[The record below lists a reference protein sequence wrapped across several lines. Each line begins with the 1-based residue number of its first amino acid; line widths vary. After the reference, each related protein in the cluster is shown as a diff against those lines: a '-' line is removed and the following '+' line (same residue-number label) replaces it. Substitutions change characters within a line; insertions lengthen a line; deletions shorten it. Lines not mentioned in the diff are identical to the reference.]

1 MKKALYFILIYL
13 VLLILGT
20 VLATLLYSL
29 YLNVTNFTA
38 GRPMALFQTQD
49 IIKSFF
55 YISSCYAFLICPLL
69 CYYRIRHP
77 FGAFQTFAYIFIFAL
92 TWTVVFPMNYKLKNF
107 VNNNYEFDAL
117 EKKQGLTG
125 GYFRKVGDKIY
136 YLVEDYNFDRVTR
149 IIELDTEGDE
159 AARYRVV
166 FADDDFELLEA
177 GKPYKDII
185 IKSTFDDSSIT
196 NFVNLKSIVE
206 YGESSFAKGFIAY
219 LCFLSLAFALS
230 SVYGFSSLFDWDLL
244 NVCAIV
250 VSLSLILIFN
260 SIYFSSAFEPV
271 IRQIYKIGFFDFT
284 NRYIENSFLV
294 FINSVFGLL
303 VTATGIIKFILKK
316 TAFKKEDD

>member
-20 VLATLLYSL
+20 LLATLLYSL

-38 GRPMALFQTQD
+38 GQPMALFQTGD

-55 YISSCYAFLICPLL
+55 YISACYAFLIGPVL

-77 FGAFQTFAYIFIFAL
+77 FGAAQTFAYIFIFAL
-92 TWTVVFPMNYKLKNF
+92 TWTVVFPMNYKLKTF
-107 VNNNYEFDAL
+107 VNNNYDFATV
-117 EKKQGLTG
+117 EKEQGLTG

-136 YLVEDYNFDRVTR
+136 YLVEDYNYDRVTR
-149 IIELDTEGDE
+149 IIELDTESDQ

-166 FADDDFELLEA
+166 FSDEAFELLKA

-185 IKSTFDDSSIT
+185 IKSTFEDSSIT
-196 NFVNLKSIVE
+196 NFINLKSLVD
-206 YGESSFAKGFIAY
+206 YGETSFSKGFIAY
-219 LCFLSLAFALS
+219 LCFLSLAFAICSIYGLS
-230 SVYGFSSLFDWDLL
+230 SMFDWNLL

-250 VSLSLILIFN
+250 VSLSAILIFN
-260 SIYFSSAFEPV
+260 SLYFSAAFQPV

-284 NRYIENSFLV
+284 NRFIQNSFLV
-294 FINSVFGLL
+294 FVNTVFGLIIT
-303 VTATGIIKFILKK
+303 TAGIIKFILKK
-316 TAFKKEDD
+316 TAVKKEED